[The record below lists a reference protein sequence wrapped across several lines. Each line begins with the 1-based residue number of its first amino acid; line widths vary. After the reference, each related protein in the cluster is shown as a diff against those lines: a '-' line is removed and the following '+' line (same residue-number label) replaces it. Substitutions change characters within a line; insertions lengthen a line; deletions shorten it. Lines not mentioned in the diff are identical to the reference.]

1 MDNKLVFRISAEFAE
16 LLDGFAKVKK
26 TFKDAGDS
34 IEQVEAKFT
43 KSFSKI
49 ESEIR
54 IFGKTSETTRASM
67 AALKTAMVNLVNAG
81 VDPLDASIIKMKR
94 DYDALNAS
102 LGNGSSNM
110 KKSNMQ
116 FTNLALVIQDL
127 PYGFRGIQNNLPA
140 LFGSI
145 AGGAGIA
152 YLAFSSIVAAL
163 TFWDQRAQAAAA
175 ATKKLKDENDALVSS
190 VSGEAT
196 KVATLIEI
204 LKSESE
210 TRERKNRAIKEL
222 QTINPDIFKGL
233 KLEGDGVKNLN
244 KFYSAYINNLKNVIL
259 LKQAEQELEQLIKQ
273 ELKSGP
279 VLKRIDP
286 KPLKDSN
293 KLLTDNL
300 NVVSKTEKAYTA
312 IDGKNT
318 NIINNLN
325 KENKQQAKK
334 KDLLSRI
341 SKLTGSIELKQEGG
355 GKSPEQIAKD
365 NADALLKAQNV
376 QVQNYIDTLDDRNK
390 EITKSELQLQE
401 DIVTLAKAGFTNY
414 ESAFL
419 ANKARIDDINSK
431 YNDIE
436 YKRNQKSINDNIAF
450 ENQLAKDLD
459 RIDKERLKQEQD
471 NYNASLSYLKQ
482 YYNNK
487 RDFATGS
494 KEELK
499 NIAMEEQ
506 ATLDSLFL
514 GGAINYEDYLKLS
527 ADSTA
532 KFVSLTEQITKN
544 AFDSMLKI
552 GNGIM
557 SALGP
562 SLDLLLEKGADV
574 GEVLSNAFK
583 SVLKQLAKVIISA
596 AIAVALISILFP
608 KKLETAGGSGKLF
621 GGLFGQGMGLGS
633 TLFGG
638 ASPTT
643 LTIPSGGAVPQPTA
657 NGGIFGGPSYRL
669 VGEYPG
675 AKSNPEVVAPLDKLK
690 GLMGT
695 GTGTLEARISGND
708 LLILMNKAQRNNNLS
723 Y

>member
-1 MDNKLVFRISAEFAE
+1 MADNQMVKIVFDFDLGNVPASAKKLSQY
-16 LLDGFAKVKK
+16 LKDNNLDL
-26 TFKDAGDS
+26 
-34 IEQVEAKFT
+34 KFT
-43 KSFSKI
+43 KKSVDDLA
-49 ESEIR
+49 
-54 IFGKTSETTRASM
+54 ASM
-67 AALKTAMVNLVNAG
+67 NQLSTAQTKAGNAAAAAG
-81 VDPLDASIIKMKR
+81 NSV
-94 DYDALNAS
+94 
-102 LGNGSSNM
+102 

-116 FTNLALVIQDL
+116 WTNLALVIQDL

-152 YLAFSSIVAAL
+152 YFAFSSIVAAL
-163 TFWDQRAQAAAA
+163 TLWDQRAQAAAS
-175 ATKKLKDENDALVSS
+175 ATKKLKDENDALISS

-222 QTINPDIFKGL
+222 QSINPDIFKGL
-233 KLEGDGVKNLN
+233 KLEGDGIKNLN

-259 LKQAEQELEQLIKQ
+259 LKQAEQELEKLIKE

-279 VLKRIDP
+279 VLKKVNQ

-300 NVVSKTEKAYTA
+300 NVVNKTEKTYTS

-318 NIINNLN
+318 NIINSLN
-325 KENKQQAKK
+325 KENKQQSKK
-334 KDLLSRI
+334 KDLLDRI

-355 GKSPEQIAKD
+355 GKEGKTPEQIAKE

-390 EITKSELQLQE
+390 EIVKSELQLQE
-401 DIVTLAKAGFTNY
+401 DIVTLNEAGFKNY
-414 ESAFL
+414 ESALL
-419 ANKARIDDINSK
+419 ANKVRIDDINTK
-431 YNDIE
+431 YDEIE

-459 RIDKERLKQEQD
+459 RIDKEKLKQEQS
-471 NYNASLSYLKQ
+471 NYNQSLLYLKE

-487 RDFATGS
+487 RNFATNN
-494 KEELK
+494 KEQLK
-499 NIAMEEQ
+499 SIAIEEQ
-506 ATLDSLFL
+506 ATLDSLFI
-514 GGAINYEDYLKLS
+514 GGAINYQDYLKLS

-532 KFVSLTEQITKN
+532 KFIKLTDDITKN
-544 AFDSMLKI
+544 AFDNMLKI
-552 GNGIM
+552 GNGLM

-562 SLDLLLEKGADV
+562 SLDLLLEKGENIGD
-574 GEVLSNAFK
+574 VLSNAFQ
-583 SVLKQLAKVIISA
+583 SILKQLAKVIISA

-608 KKLETAGGSGKLF
+608 SKLAAAGGGSKLF
-621 GGLFGQGMGLGS
+621 GGLFLQGMGFGGN
-633 TLFGG
+633 LFG
-638 ASPTT
+638 ADAKPTEE
-643 LTIPSGGAVPQPTA
+643 IKAKETA
-657 NGGIFGGPSYRL
+657 NGGIFGGPSFRL

-675 AKSNPEVVAPLDKLK
+675 ARSNPEIVAPLDKLK
-690 GLMGT
+690 NLIGSSG
-695 GTGTLEARISGND
+695 GGTLEARISGND

-723 Y
+723 F